1 MNIGQVLETHLGW
14 AAAELGYKA
23 ATPVFNGATENQIVE
38 QLDKAALPNTGKM
51 ELYDGRTGDRF
62 SILDDRDMGYT
73 LGAADYLTKPIERER
88 LIAVLERYCPRGET
102 SRVLVVDDDPEAREM
117 VRRALEKDGW
127 MVSEAA
133 DGREGLEALRQA
145 RPNAILLDLM
155 MPEMDGF
162 AFVSQLQ
169 SDPANRSIPVIV
181 VTAKDITQEDR
192 DRLNGYVQRII
203 QKSPIGKDEIL
214 REVRGLVASATG
226 G

>member
-1 MNIGQVLETHLGW
+1 
-14 AAAELGYKA
+14 
-23 ATPVFNGATENQIVE
+23 
-38 QLDKAALPNTGKM
+38 
-51 ELYDGRTGDRF
+51 
-62 SILDDRDMGYT
+62 
-73 LGAADYLTKPIERER
+73 
-88 LIAVLERYCPRGET
+88 
-102 SRVLVVDDDPEAREM
+102 
-117 VRRALEKDGW
+117 
-127 MVSEAA
+127 
-133 DGREGLEALRQA
+133 
-145 RPNAILLDLM
+145 M

-162 AFVSQLQ
+162 AFVSRLQ